1 MATPSPLLPAESPVP
16 SAAATVAAAADQQ
29 AVRAALAQN
38 LRQRIVVGV
47 LGGAAFVAAVLW
59 RPESLAVLVLALT
72 VAGSLEFYRLVRTAG
87 FRPERGPGVAL
98 SVIAVAVLGAAAL
111 GRLPAWAPWLLPPAV
126 ALVLVVELYRSAH
139 PQPFVNVALTWAGVA
154 YVAVPFG
161 LLPMLAFTP
170 TGAFSGWP
178 VLGLVLLI
186 WAADTGAYAAG
197 RLWGRRKLF
206 PRHSPGK
213 TWEGWLGGTTLTLG
227 VAVALHRWVPGA
239 PLSLAQWLG
248 AAVLVAIF
256 GVWGD
261 LAESMLKRSLGVK
274 DSGRLLP
281 GHGGVLDRFDSL
293 LLATPFV
300 VAWVKVWALL

>member
-1 MATPSPLLPAESPVP
+1 MADPTSS
-16 SAAATVAAAADQQ
+16 SAASFSAAPAAAPPPA
-29 AVRAALAQN
+29 AGKAALARN
-38 LRQRIVVGV
+38 LRQRLIVGV
-47 LGGAAFVAAVLW
+47 LGGIAFVAAVLW
-59 RPESLAVLVLALT
+59 RPESLAALVLLLT
-72 VAGSLEFYRLVRTAG
+72 VTGILEFYRLVRTAG
-87 FRPERGPGVAL
+87 FRPERGPGVGLAL
-98 SVIAVAVLGAAAL
+98 ITVAVLGTLAL
-111 GRLPAWAPWLLPPAV
+111 GRLPVWAPWLLPPAV

-139 PQPFVNVALTWAGVA
+139 PQPFVNVALTWAGVT
-154 YVAVPFG
+154 YVAVPLG
-161 LLPMLAFTP
+161 LLPMLAFSAD
-170 TGAFSGWP
+170 GRFSGWP

-213 TWEGWLGGTTLTLG
+213 TWEGWAGGTLLTLATG
-227 VAVALHRWVPGA
+227 LALARWVPGA
-239 PLSLAQWLG
+239 PLSMVQWLG
-248 AAVLVAIF
+248 AAALVAVF

-300 VAWVKVWALL
+300 VAWVKVWALV

>member
-1 MATPSPLLPAESPVP
+1 MPDSLPTSPVP
-16 SAAATVAAAADQQ
+16 AATAEAD
-29 AVRAALAQN
+29 APEVREALARN
-38 LRQRIVVGV
+38 LRQRLAVGV

-59 RPESLAVLVLALT
+59 RPESLAALVLVLT
-72 VAGSLEFYRLVRTAG
+72 VTGILEFYRLVRTAG
-87 FRPERGPGVAL
+87 FRPERGPGVVLA
-98 SVIAVAVLGAAAL
+98 VIAVSVLGAAAL

-154 YVAVPFG
+154 YVAVPLG
-161 LLPMLAFTP
+161 LLPMLAFGP
-170 TGAFSGWP
+170 DGHFSGWP

-186 WAADTGAYAAG
+186 WAADTGAYVAG
-197 RLWGRRKLF
+197 RTWGRHKLF

-213 TWEGWLGGTTLTLG
+213 TWEGWAGGT
-227 VAVALHRWVPGA
+227 ALALATGWALACWAPA
-239 PLSLAQWLG
+239 PLSLGQWLG
-248 AAVLVAIF
+248 AAALVAVF

-274 DSGRLLP
+274 DSGSLLP

-300 VAWVKVWALL
+300 VAWVKVWGLV

>member
-1 MATPSPLLPAESPVP
+1 MPDSVP
-16 SAAATVAAAADQQ
+16 TSDSAAAPATAPAG
-29 AVRAALAQN
+29 AVTAEATRAALARN
-38 LRQRIVVGV
+38 LRQRLIVGV
-47 LGGAAFVAAVLW
+47 LGGAGFVAAVLW
-59 RPESLAVLVLALT
+59 RPESLAALVLLLT

-98 SVIAVAVLGAAAL
+98 AVVTVAVLGALAL

-161 LLPMLAFTP
+161 LLPMLAYGPDGT
-170 TGAFSGWP
+170 FSGWP

-213 TWEGWLGGTTLTLG
+213 TWEGWAGGTVLTG
-227 VAVALHRWVPGA
+227 AVAVALHHWVPGA
-239 PLSLAQWLG
+239 PLALGQWLG
-248 AAVLVAIF
+248 AAALVSVF

-300 VAWVKVWALL
+300 VAWVKVWGLVV

>member
-1 MATPSPLLPAESPVP
+1 MPDSPSSAPPSSATAESQ
-16 SAAATVAAAADQQ
+16 AAP
-29 AVRAALAQN
+29 AALSRN
-38 LRQRIVVGV
+38 LRQRLVVGV

-59 RPESLAVLVLALT
+59 RPASLAGLLLLLT
-72 VAGSLEFYRLVRTAG
+72 VAGTLEFYRLVRTAG
-87 FRPERGPGVAL
+87 FRPERGPGVVLAIVTL
-98 SVIAVAVLGAAAL
+98 AVLLAAAL

-154 YVAVPFG
+154 YVAVPLG
-161 LLPMLAFTP
+161 LLPTLAFGP
-170 TGAFSGWP
+170 DGRFSGWP

-197 RLWGRRKLF
+197 RMWGRRKLF

-213 TWEGWLGGTTLTLG
+213 TWEGWLGG
-227 VAVALHRWVPGA
+227 AVLALATGWGLARWAPA
-239 PLSLAQWLG
+239 PLSLTQWLG
-248 AAVLVAIF
+248 AAALVAVF

-274 DSGRLLP
+274 DSGSLLP

-300 VAWVKVWALL
+300 VAWVKLWGLV

>member
-1 MATPSPLLPAESPVP
+1 MPESEF
-16 SAAATVAAAADQQ
+16 AAATPVAADAQAARVAQ
-29 AVRAALAQN
+29 ARN
-38 LRQRIVVGV
+38 LRQRLVVGI
-47 LGGAAFVAAVLW
+47 LGGAVFVGAVLW
-59 RPESLAVLVLALT
+59 RPESLAALLLLLT
-72 VAGSLEFYRLVRTAG
+72 VTGSLEFYRLVRTAG

-98 SVIAVAVLGAAAL
+98 AVITLLVMGQAAI
-111 GRLPAWAPWLLPPAV
+111 GQLPVWAPWLLPPAV

-154 YVAVPFG
+154 YVAVPLG
-161 LLPMLAFTP
+161 LLPTLAFGP
-170 TGAFSGWP
+170 DGAFSGWP

-213 TWEGWLGGTTLTLG
+213 TWEGWVGGTLL
-227 VAVALHRWVPGA
+227 ALATGWGLAHWAPA
-239 PLSLAQWLG
+239 PLSLGQWLG
-248 AAVLVAIF
+248 AAALVAVF

-274 DSGRLLP
+274 DSGTLLP

-300 VAWVKVWALL
+300 VAWVKVWALV

>member
-1 MATPSPLLPAESPVP
+1 MPTSSPDLNAVP
-16 SAAATVAAAADQQ
+16 TAAASPATD
-29 AVRAALAQN
+29 RAALARN
-38 LRQRIVVGV
+38 LRQRIVVGI
-47 LGGAAFVAAVLW
+47 LGGTAFIAAVLW
-59 RPESLAVLVLALT
+59 RPESLAFLVLLLT

-111 GRLPAWAPWLLPPAV
+111 GRLPVWAPWLLPPSV
-126 ALVLVVELYRSAH
+126 AMVLVVELYRSAH

-161 LLPMLAFTP
+161 LLPMLAFSP
-170 TGAFSGWP
+170 DGQFSGWP

-213 TWEGWLGGTTLTLG
+213 TWEGWAGGTILTLA
-227 VAVALHRWVPGA
+227 VAVGLHRWVPNA
-239 PLSLAQWLG
+239 PLGLVQWLG
-248 AAVLVAIF
+248 AAVLVSIF

-300 VAWVKVWALL
+300 VAWVKIWSLL

>member
-1 MATPSPLLPAESPVP
+1 MTTDPLAP
-16 SAAATVAAAADQQ
+16 SAAPAPDSTSADAATDAKAAQT
-29 AVRAALAQN
+29 RN
-38 LRQRIVVGV
+38 LRQRVVVGV

-59 RPESLAVLVLALT
+59 RPESLLALVLLLT

-87 FRPERGPGVAL
+87 FRPERGPGVVLA
-98 SVIAVAVLGAAAL
+98 VVAVAVLSATAL
-111 GRLPAWAPWLLPPAV
+111 PGRLPVWAPWLLPPAV

-154 YVAVPFG
+154 YVAVPLG
-161 LLPMLAFTP
+161 LLPMLAYGP
-170 TGAFSGWP
+170 TGEFSGWP

-213 TWEGWLGGTTLTLG
+213 TWEGWVGGTVL
-227 VAVALHRWVPGA
+227 ALATGWGLAHWAPA
-239 PLSLAQWLG
+239 PLSLGQWLG
-248 AAVLVAIF
+248 AAALVAIF

-274 DSGRLLP
+274 DSGSLLP

-300 VAWVKVWALL
+300 VAWVKVWGVV

>member
-1 MATPSPLLPAESPVP
+1 MPDSLASSAPTVPA
-16 SAAATVAAAADQQ
+16 SAGASEPQTSQ
-29 AVRAALAQN
+29 ARN
-38 LRQRIVVGV
+38 LRQRLVVGV
-47 LGGAAFVAAVLW
+47 LGGAAFVTAVLW
-59 RPESLAVLVLALT
+59 RAESLAGLLLLLT
-72 VAGSLEFYRLVRTAG
+72 VAGTLEFYRLVRTAG

-98 SVIAVAVLGAAAL
+98 AVITLVVLAEGGP

-154 YVAVPFG
+154 YVAVPLG
-161 LLPMLAFTP
+161 LLPTLAFGP
-170 TGAFSGWP
+170 DGQFSGWP

-186 WAADTGAYAAG
+186 WAADTGAYATG
-197 RLWGRRKLF
+197 RLWGKRKLF

-213 TWEGWLGGTTLTLG
+213 TWEGWAGGTALALTTG
-227 VAVALHRWVPGA
+227 WALARWAPA
-239 PLSLAQWLG
+239 PLELGQWLG
-248 AAVLVAIF
+248 AAALVAGF

-300 VAWVKVWALL
+300 VAWVKVWGLVA